1 MSLKWYLRQTSNEKY
16 IEKKFEQEFNK
27 AKENLGID
35 DKQANAVKEQVY
47 WKTKDTGYKYQKPE
61 SFKGDLP
68 NAKIVFVNINPGI
81 ANEWKEPNVPND
93 KTSDED
99 TYNYFK
105 NGFKDY
111 NRDGE
116 VPSALQG
123 AIKITD
129 AIAKGEGRSGIMEGK
144 EHRGG
149 CKYQAEDVRALNENN
164 VAIIDVSPI
173 RSDKPKNVKEYL
185 NDGAGVIIEKL
196 KASNAETVILTGND
210 AKKYKEDIEKATEGK
225 VKVLESKKHISYIDP
240 ETCDDITKEI
250 QNQRK
255 SKNT

>member
-1 MSLKWYLRQTSNEKY
+1 
-16 IEKKFEQEFNK
+16 
-27 AKENLGID
+27 
-35 DKQANAVKEQVY
+35 
-47 WKTKDTGYKYQKPE
+47 
-61 SFKGDLP
+61 
-68 NAKIVFVNINPGI
+68 
-81 ANEWKEPNVPND
+81 
-93 KTSDED
+93 
-99 TYNYFK
+99 
-105 NGFKDY
+105 
-111 NRDGE
+111 
-116 VPSALQG
+116 
-123 AIKITD
+123 
-129 AIAKGEGRSGIMEGK
+129 MEGK